1 MVPAAGFIQ
10 QREHLAG
17 SLQVQVAGGF
27 IREND
32 VRLVRQRPSDRDA
45 LLFAPGEFLGKPAA
59 VVFQAKLALDGV
71 KDLLLINLS
80 VVAIVIDMISGGGRR
95 PRRFY
100 AVVRLGQ
107 RFDRWLRLHSAKGF
121 GTSGDGGRHP
131 EYIRGSEEAD
141 TSRGRMLG
149 SDADTLIDR
158 MEDFV
163 RRQSQPGDEWQA
175 ESDRDPGG
183 PGRNP
188 DHGRGPRDYDRD
200 LEEFD
205 RDLKS
210 RDR

>member
-1 MVPAAGFIQ
+1 MN
-10 QREHLAG
+10 HLRKS
-17 SLQVQVAGGF
+17 SLPVVT
-27 IREND
+27 RKVTLND
-32 VRLVRQRPSDRDA
+32 
-45 LLFAPGEFLGKPAA
+45 F

-80 VVAIVIDMISGGGRR
+80 IVAIVIDMIAGGGRR

-100 AVVRLGQ
+100 AVIRLGQ